1 MQRETLVTMLVKFL
15 PTYTGGGLGSIN
27 YLLNERRKAAGTAR
41 VIKGD
46 EKLTR
51 AVIKGVTYK
60 QKTCFGVLS
69 FEEKHDFLDEEQK
82 LKIIKDFER
91 ALLGDYMLERTNVL
105 WVEHSDKNGRLE
117 LNFLIP
123 KIDMST
129 GKSFNPYLA
138 LFDQHRIDLI
148 KRMINDEYSLSS
160 PDDPAKEQTISA
172 SKKNIGHYQN
182 LEELDKKLH
191 ELVKEGYIK
200 NRDHMIELLNQN
212 GIEVTRSTKKSI
224 TVMLPNQKTKNRL
237 KGGIY
242 DANFTGAQGLG
253 ELSQSSSRRIRE
265 FHNRNPQE
273 ELKGNRQKLEEL
285 IRKRNKFNRQKF
297 GIPPS
302 RDNIEPEQEQK
313 MDISTHSYDGTDNRN
328 SIRLSDALL
337 CTGAANQENEIGCD
351 QGAAGTFGRTS
362 KRDGINESLDNTASM
377 ETFRDGSGRKD
388 AVLHIDPSEQ
398 GDNQARQQILYTYEN
413 GVEDDDIRRS
423 IARRKR
429 ELDADYQ
436 EREERIRIAEE
447 DLDRKIRERGNE
459 FATRQNEFD
468 RSNATFDERLRE
480 QDTRI
485 VASAKRKIREIFG
498 VFKKETN
505 KFARRIKRTIKKIRI
520 FEREVSRIAANRQN
534 FKSTEEM
541 TLDVDEELLESPD
554 NTWGMSM

>member
-1 MQRETLVTMLVKFL
+1 MLVKFL

-27 YLLNERRKAAGTAR
+27 YLLNKRRKAAGTAR

-46 EKLTR
+46 ENLTR
-51 AVIKGVTYK
+51 AIIKGISFS

-69 FEEKHDFLDEEQK
+69 FEEKHDFLTEEQK

-91 ALLGDYMLERTNVL
+91 ALLGDYMLERVNVL

-123 KIDMST
+123 KIDLVT
-129 GKSFNPYLA
+129 GKSFNPY
-138 LFDQHRIDLI
+138 FDKYDQSRIDLF
-148 KRMINDEYSLSS
+148 KRIVNDEYNLSS
-160 PDDPAKEQTISA
+160 PDDPAREQTISGN
-172 SKKNIGHYQN
+172 KKNIENYQN

-191 ELVKEGYIK
+191 ELVREGYIK

-224 TVMLPNQKTKNRL
+224 TVVLPNQKTKNRL

-285 IRKRNKFNRQKF
+285 IRKRDRFNRCKF

-302 RDNIEPEQEQK
+302 RDNIYSEQEQK
-313 MDISTHSYDGTDNRN
+313 MDIGANGYDSADNRN
-328 SIRLSDALL
+328 SGGISDALL
-337 CTGAANQENEIGCD
+337 CAGAANQESEIGCN
-351 QGAAGTFGRTS
+351 QRTTS
-362 KRDGINESLDNTASM
+362 DSERANKGDGDNGGMDDTASM
-377 ETFRDGSGRKD
+377 EAFRDGSGRKD
-388 AVLHIDPSEQ
+388 AVLYIGPSEQ
-398 GDNQARQQILYTYEN
+398 GDLREKRQILHTYEN

-429 ELDADYQ
+429 ELDADDQ
-436 EREERIRIAEE
+436 ERKERTRIAEE
-447 DLDRKIRERGNE
+447 GLDRKIREGVIE
-459 FATRQNEFD
+459 FAATSNRVSAVCQEFERRLQRCLIECFAKTKRYVRQLND
-468 RSNATFDERLRE
+468 TFR
-480 QDTRI
+480 
-485 VASAKRKIREIFG
+485 RKIKTVG
-498 VFKKETN
+498 
-505 KFARRIKRTIKKIRI
+505 RRIAKFEGKI
-520 FEREVSRIAANRQN
+520 
-534 FKSTEEM
+534 
-541 TLDVDEELLESPD
+541 
-554 NTWGMSM
+554 

>member
-1 MQRETLVTMLVKFL
+1 MLVKFL

-27 YLLNERRKAAGTAR
+27 YLLNERKAVGTAR
-41 VIKGD
+41 VVKGD
-46 EKLTR
+46 ENLTR
-51 AVIKGVTYK
+51 AIIKGIDFK
-60 QKTCFGVLS
+60 QRTCFGVLS
-69 FEEKHDFLDEEQK
+69 FEEKHDFLTEEQK
-82 LKIIKDFER
+82 LQIIKDFER
-91 ALLGDYMLERTNVL
+91 ALLGDYMLDRVNVL

-123 KIDMST
+123 KIDMPT

-138 LFDQHRIDLI
+138 KFDQHRIDLI
-148 KRMINDEYSLSS
+148 KRIINDEYNLSS
-160 PDDPAKEQTISA
+160 PDDPAREQTISI
-172 SKKNIGHYQN
+172 SKKNIENYQN

-200 NRDHMIELLNQN
+200 NRDHMIELLMQS

-253 ELSQSSSRRIRE
+253 ELSQSSSRRIKE
-265 FHNRNPQE
+265 FHNRDTQTE
-273 ELKGNRQKLEEL
+273 RERNRRKLEEL
-285 IRKRNKFNRQKF
+285 VKKRDKFNRQKF
-297 GIPPS
+297 GIQPS
-302 RDNIEPEQEQK
+302 RNYIEPKQEQK

-351 QGAAGTFGRTS
+351 QGAAGAFGQTN
-362 KRDGINESLDNTASM
+362 KRDGINESLDDTASM

-388 AVLHIDPSEQ
+388 AVLYIDPSEQ

-413 GVEDDDIRRS
+413 GVEDDDIRGS

-429 ELDADYQ
+429 ELDADNQ

-447 DLDRKIRERGNE
+447 GLDRKIREKDRE
-459 FATRQNEFD
+459 FATIECKFD
-468 RSNATFDERLRE
+468 RTHAIFDERLRE
-480 QDTRI
+480 QNIRI
-485 VASAKRKIREIFG
+485 VATTKRKIREVFG
-498 VFKKETN
+498 VFKKEIN
-505 KFARRIKRTIKKIRI
+505 KLARRIQRTIKKIRI
-520 FEREVSRIAANRQN
+520 FEREISRIATNSQN
-534 FKSTEEM
+534 IKSVEEA
-541 TLDVDEELLESPD
+541 TLDADEELSESPD
-554 NTWGMSM
+554 NAWDEHVVL